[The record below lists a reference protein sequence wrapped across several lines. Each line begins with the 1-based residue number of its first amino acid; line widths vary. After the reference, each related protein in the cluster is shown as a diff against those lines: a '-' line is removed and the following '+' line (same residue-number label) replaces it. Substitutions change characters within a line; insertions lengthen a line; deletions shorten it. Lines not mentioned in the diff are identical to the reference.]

1 MTEIILFGLVAAVAW
16 KLYQLSKAP
25 DDLPLRSVTL
35 CLVCAALSYPV
46 AMPGGASGVDTV
58 AGHGAAKLIQNLLL
72 LATVYHLLC
81 FYLYSAEGGA
91 GRRRARLEAVLAF
104 TVGVAIS
111 VAALTVPSSVFEG
124 SFSTADMTV
133 PQIAFFYGGAG
144 IYLMYALTVTARWT
158 YRFARLSRRPHAT
171 GLWMAALGLAIMAG
185 ACGVRAV
192 LVAVRWSGGTVTH
205 ALMSTVALLLVV
217 SILLFVA
224 GITYPGVR
232 TRIASIRLWAR
243 HRRDYRRLEPL
254 WQLLTE
260 AYPSNVLGA
269 ASPAM
274 GDRWRARR
282 VHRRYHRRI
291 VECRDGLLDISP
303 YLSVGGDENDG
314 AALSRD
320 PAELAARLRQA
331 AARIGDGATVPRQ
344 AVPLAMA
351 LGTDR
356 EADVQQLVAVSDAL
370 RRAA

>member
-1 MTEIILFGLVAAVAW
+1 MTEIILAGLAAAVAW
-16 KLYQLSKAP
+16 KLYQLSRAP
-25 DDLPLRSVTL
+25 HDLPLRSVTL

-81 FYLYSAEGGA
+81 FYLYSAEGSA
-91 GRRRARLEAVLAF
+91 GRRRARLEAVLALA
-104 TVGVAIS
+104 VGVAIS
-111 VAALTVPSSVFEG
+111 VAALTVPHSVFEG

-144 IYLMYALTVTARWT
+144 LYLMYALTVTARWT

-171 GLWMAALGLAIMAG
+171 GLWMAATGLGIMAG

-192 LVAVRWSGGTVTH
+192 FVAVRWSGGTVTP
-205 ALMSTVALLLVV
+205 ALMAAVALLLVV
-217 SILLFVA
+217 SILLFVT

-232 TRIASIRLWAR
+232 ARIASIRLWFR
-243 HRRDYRRLEPL
+243 HRRDHRRLEPL
-254 WQLLTE
+254 WRLLAE
-260 AYPSNVLGA
+260 ALPENVLGA

-274 GDRWRARR
+274 SDRWRARK

-291 VECRDGLLDISP
+291 VECRDGLVDLGP
-303 YLSVGGDENDG
+303 YLSVGDQEVDG

-320 PAELAARLRQA
+320 PAELATRLRQA
-331 AARIGDGATVPRQ
+331 VAQIGEDAPAPRQ
-344 AVPLAMA
+344 VVPLAMA
-351 LGTDR
+351 FGDDR
-356 EADVQQLVAVSDAL
+356 EADVRQLIAVSDAL